1 MSRFP
6 LLFRSF
12 SRGAIKRGWGTSGT
26 FKVINLTYLHILR
39 AGMVYIT
46 LWYVHVP
53 RYVHIPLGS
62 RYLLG
67 QHKPPLK
74 FNFKGILF
82 YTIFSWPDNLKL
94 SQCCSSA
101 HCTGWNAENTTNPKP
116 TLTNYPPHP
125 HCTTPTTNHH
135 PTPPH
140 AHLAKP
146 NSQTLS
152 YALSMCSKLWN
163 TAAVIFCSTETK
175 ILRILLNYDFTIPS
189 YRDQDVLWLPETR
202 RTIFIAY

>member
-82 YTIFSWPDNLKL
+82 YTILTQRYVHVPKLWPWSELTIGTCAYQTDHGTCTYHRDIYAIVIAIAHTKVPL
-94 SQCCSSA
+94 SSA
-101 HCTGWNAENTTNPKP
+101 
-116 TLTNYPPHP
+116 
-125 HCTTPTTNHH
+125 
-135 PTPPH
+135 
-140 AHLAKP
+140 
-146 NSQTLS
+146 
-152 YALSMCSKLWN
+152 
-163 TAAVIFCSTETK
+163 
-175 ILRILLNYDFTIPS
+175 
-189 YRDQDVLWLPETR
+189 
-202 RTIFIAY
+202 RT